1 MSSRLIVS
9 PAALAVSM
17 EAARAAARV
26 DVDENGVSALDAQ
39 IEQAVRTI
47 TEKAEHETGRAFI
60 EQTWRLTLDQ
70 FPTAPRGGSGAVQL
84 PKAPL
89 MSVEH
94 VKFYDLDGIQQT
106 LDPQDTLLDA
116 ESEPGYVVPA
126 PGLAWPVTADRINAV
141 EVQFVCG
148 YGPTHDSVPDAI
160 KGYILAH
167 VQQQFSPVPNAKPEN
182 FDRLLDRYRIY
193 L

>member
-1 MSSRLIVS
+1 MTARLIIP

-17 EAARAAARV
+17 EAARLAARV
-26 DVDENGVSALDAQ
+26 DLEEDGTSALDSQ

-60 EQTWRLTLDQ
+60 SQTWRMTLDH
-70 FPTAPRGGSGAVQL
+70 FPGAIRL
-84 PKAPL
+84 PNAPL
-89 MSVEH
+89 ASIEH
-94 VKFYDLDGIQQT
+94 VKFYDAAGARQT
-106 LDPQDTLLDA
+106 LAPQDYEADA
-116 ESEPGYVVPA
+116 ENEPGYAVPA
-126 PGLAWPVTADRINAV
+126 PGRAWPTTGGRINAV
-141 EVQFVCG
+141 EVQYICG
-148 YGPTHDSVPDAI
+148 YGPDHTSVPDAI

-182 FDRLLDRYRIY
+182 FERLLDRYRVY